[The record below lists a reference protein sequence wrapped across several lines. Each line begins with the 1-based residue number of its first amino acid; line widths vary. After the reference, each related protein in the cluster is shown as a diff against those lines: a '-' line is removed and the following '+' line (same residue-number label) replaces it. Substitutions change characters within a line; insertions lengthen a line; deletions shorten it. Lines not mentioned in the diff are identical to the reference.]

1 MNFHLFQFCM
11 HLVEEIKYIIYN
23 YGENLEHVGACSMNS
38 SVYINS
44 VNEYT
49 IHLVEA

>member
-11 HLVEEIKYIIYN
+11 HLVEEIKYIIYD
-23 YGENLEHVGACSMNS
+23 YGENLERVGACSMNS
-38 SVYINS
+38 SS